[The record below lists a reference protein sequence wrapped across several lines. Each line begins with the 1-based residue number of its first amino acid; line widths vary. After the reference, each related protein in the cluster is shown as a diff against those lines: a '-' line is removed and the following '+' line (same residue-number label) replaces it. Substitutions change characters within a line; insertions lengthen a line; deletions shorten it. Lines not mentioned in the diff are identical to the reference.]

1 MVRCSRASVAFDL
14 GFERAGFR
22 TLWQVENDPYCHAI
36 LAQHFPTAQRFGD
49 IRTAKQLQT
58 PTVISGGF
66 PCQPFSV
73 AGKRR
78 GSDDNRYLW
87 PEMLRIISACQPAW
101 VVAENVYGL
110 VSLNGGVEFERVLLD
125 LEGAGYDVQP
135 FVIPAC
141 AIGAPHRRERVWI
154 VAHTRSDQRDRRGCS
169 QGDLL
174 SSIRSPT

>member
-87 PEMLRIISACQPAW
+87 PEMFRVIQLTKPSW
-101 VVAENVYGL
+101 VIAENVRGL
-110 VSLNGGVEFERVLLD
+110 VTCNEGMVLEQVCAD
-125 LEGAGYDVQP
+125 LESEGYEVQP
-135 FVIPAC
+135 FIIPNQ
-141 AIGAPHRRERVWI
+141 
-154 VAHTRSDQRDRRGCS
+154 HT
-169 QGDLL
+169 L
-174 SSIRSPT
+174 